1 MAKENVTKKSIKS
14 TTKTSNK
21 KSTKSKEKTSST
33 KPVQLTRNWKEW
45 NDLCTWLEINI
56 FGYDGDK
63 IKLHTPA
70 CMFLDGLRKGQGIAN
85 TSLPMNG
92 EYPMEVIL
100 MTFKMHKQQILNS
113 IMGKDF
119 KSEVSKMK
127 YICKIIEN
135 HINDVYVRY
144 LNAQK
149 SQEKTEHIDTSIM
162 EHSGA
167 GYKSNVKENKK
178 EDKFKELW

>member
-1 MAKENVTKKSIKS
+1 MAKEN

-21 KSTKSKEKTSST
+21 KSTKKTSST
-33 KPVQLTRNWKEW
+33 KPVQLTRNFGEW

-70 CMFLDGLRKGQGIAN
+70 CMFLDGLRKGQGVAN
-85 TSLPMNG
+85 TSLPING

-100 MTFKMHKQQILNS
+100 MTFKMYKQQILNS
-113 IMGKDF
+113 IINKDF
-119 KSEVSKMK
+119 KTEASKMK
-127 YICKIIEN
+127 YICKIVEG

-149 SQEKTEHIDTSIM
+149 SQEKAEHIDTSIM
-162 EHSGA
+162 SHNGA
-167 GYKSNVKENKK
+167 GYTSTVKENKK